1 MEVRHQWKLSRGH
14 ARVWLRR
21 EEGGYRQVGS
31 TGTGEAG
38 GGHQILSTLWG
49 GGSQAARAAPGPTR
63 SQSMRLVRKK
73 PFPDVVGAISLNDP
87 SRPWL
92 GIRDRLTCIVL
103 YCILLY
109 SRLCKHYPRLRPHP
123 FSTASS
129 LTVAEDRG
137 RSPPDRGR
145 VRMKSRV

>member
-1 MEVRHQWKLSRGH
+1 METEQRPCTCLAQARRGWLS
-14 ARVWLRR
+14 
-21 EEGGYRQVGS
+21 
-31 TGTGEAG
+31 AG
-38 GGHQILSTLWG
+38 GVNGHRGSWGRSPNPEHPVG

-63 SQSMRLVRKK
+63 SHHFCAQSMRLARKK

-129 LTVAEDRG
+129 LTMAEDRG
-137 RSPPDRGR
+137 RSPPDHGR